1 LIRAAKLDRTR
12 GLRTRRRWKRQWL
25 DDVRKLIWSSFAG
38 GAAGGFSAGAPC
50 AAWLIRPSMYPITVP
65 KRPNAG
71 AICSFEY
78 PAVMRTSEPVITVMT
93 INARD
98 TSSGLR
104 SWMLRI
110 A

>member
-1 LIRAAKLDRTR
+1 
-12 GLRTRRRWKRQWL
+12 
-25 DDVRKLIWSSFAG
+25 
-38 GAAGGFSAGAPC
+38 
-50 AAWLIRPSMYPITVP
+50 MYPITVP

>member
-1 LIRAAKLDRTR
+1 
-12 GLRTRRRWKRQWL
+12 
-25 DDVRKLIWSSFAG
+25 
-38 GAAGGFSAGAPC
+38 
-50 AAWLIRPSMYPITVP
+50 MYPITVP
-65 KRPNAG
+65 NSPNAG

-93 INARD
+93 ISARE

-104 SWMLRI
+104 LSMLRI